1 MTGLPA
7 ELTVGEVAQR
17 SGVAVSALHFYE
29 AKGLIHSQRTA
40 GNQRRYSRDMLRRIA
55 IIRAAQ
61 RVGMPLA
68 GIREALEVGLFV
80 PATRYID
87 AQRHRGLMLKRW
99 LEEVFGKVEL
109 LHVPAFG
116 LPTPTLAECAGH
128 AASPTLSDAYGR
140 FTWPFAFLGLP
151 SIVVPV
157 GFQKDGL
164 PAGMQLAGRPFA
176 EALLLNAAH
185 LYQRETRWHEK
196 APALPK

>member
-1 MTGLPA
+1 MRTPPVLEADTVTPFPDPTPLPVLRA
-7 ELTVGEVAQR
+7 MLPSIPDEHARVVLEMEIFLREVWGA
-17 SGVAVSALHFYE
+17 SHATLG
-29 AKGLIHSQRTA
+29 GD
-40 GNQRRYSRDMLRRIA
+40 RRGRR
-55 IIRAAQ
+55 
-61 RVGMPLA
+61 LA
-68 GIREALEVGLFV
+68 RE
-80 PATRYID
+80 
-87 AQRHRGLMLKRW
+87 KRW